1 MFFFSLL
8 EAPMLITRIYADQ
21 QGLSHFEDVHIE
33 TLPSGPLGL
42 MSSPLP
48 VSSMILRENEP
59 GYDFPWHVAPC
70 RQYIVMLEGL
80 VEITVSDKTVRSFGA
95 GSILLVEDTFG
106 EGHASRSPDGKRRRS
121 LFLPVAY

>member
-1 MFFFSLL
+1 
-8 EAPMLITRIYADQ
+8 MLITHIYADKD
-21 QGLSHFEDVHIE
+21 GLSHFKDVQIE

-42 MSSPLP
+42 MSAPLA

-59 GYDFPWHVAPC
+59 GYDFPWHVAPR

-80 VEITVSDKTVRSFGA
+80 VEITVSDKTVRTFGP

-121 LFLPVAY
+121 LFLPLPD

>member
-1 MFFFSLL
+1 
-8 EAPMLITRIYADQ
+8 MLITHIYADKD
-21 QGLSHFEDVHIE
+21 GSSHFEDKSIE

-42 MSSPLP
+42 MSAPLA

-59 GYDFPWHVAPC
+59 GYDFPWHVAPR

-80 VEITVSDKTVRSFGA
+80 VEITVSDKTVRIFGP

-121 LFLPVAY
+121 LFLPIPD